1 MIRVLALDL
10 GTVRVG
16 AAISDPLGI
25 TAQPLEVIPRYA
37 LEKRL
42 PELVAEYEVQKI
54 LVGLPLKLDG
64 SRGQAAQDA
73 KAVVVKLRDVVS
85 VPIEFWDER
94 LTSAAANRMLIGADV
109 SRAKRKESVDK
120 IAAAL
125 ILQAYLDSLA
135 RKS

>member
-1 MIRVLALDL
+1 MLALDL

-37 LEKRL
+37 LEQRL

-125 ILQAYLDSLA
+125 ILQAYLDA
-135 RKS
+135 KAK